1 MSLPARRIEPL
12 ESLRVI
18 AALAVA
24 IFHFRTPS
32 PLAANAF
39 IEHAD
44 LMVDLFFV
52 LSGFVIALNYRER
65 IGSFWDALT
74 FQHRRFWRLYTLH
87 LFTLMVFVGMWL
99 LSAAYGAILEQELQQ
114 KVFDR
119 EPEELNA
126 LRAVERAELSKSEDL
141 GGGYERISIEEAMRR
156 LAPR

>member
-1 MSLPARRIEPL
+1 MGSNPHASLSDPLPVKPIDPLHDIDARR
-12 ESLRVI
+12 
-18 AALAVA
+18 
-24 IFHFRTPS
+24 T
-32 PLAANAF
+32 
-39 IEHAD
+39 
-44 LMVDLFFV
+44 
-52 LSGFVIALNYRER
+52 
-65 IGSFWDALT
+65 
-74 FQHRRFWRLYTLH
+74 TLWVVF
-87 LFTLMVFVGMWL
+87 FTLMVFVGMWL